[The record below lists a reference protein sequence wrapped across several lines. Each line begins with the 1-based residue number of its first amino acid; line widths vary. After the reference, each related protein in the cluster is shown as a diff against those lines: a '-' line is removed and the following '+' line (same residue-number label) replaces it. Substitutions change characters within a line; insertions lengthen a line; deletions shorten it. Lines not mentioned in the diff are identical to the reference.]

1 MTDDTGATRPSPDEL
16 LAFVKTMGSGGL
28 PEKMGIVLTEVSYD
42 RLVGTM
48 PVDGN
53 TQPYGI
59 LHGGAHAVL
68 AASLGS
74 IGAASH
80 AGPDRIVMGIEI
92 SCSHH
97 RAATTGTVTGTAIPI
112 TTGRT
117 VSTWEIVMTDDAGRR
132 LSTSRLTCIVRD
144 RPS

>member
-1 MTDDTGATRPSPDEL
+1 
-16 LAFVKTMGSGGL
+16 
-28 PEKMGIVLTEVSYD
+28 MGIVLTEVSYD

-68 AASLGS
+68 AESLGS
-74 IGAASH
+74 IGAAIH
-80 AGPDRIVMGIEI
+80 AGPDRMVMGIEI